1 MNTPNLGKAVAHLI
15 VGKLVQDN
23 RVSVIERSAIDKLL
37 AEQNLSNSDR
47 GDPVTAAKLGRV
59 LCVDAIIPG
68 TITHYDYEDKTTGGG
83 HSRFGG
89 FGGPSMSTK
98 HDIKAKVQITSRPVS
113 PDTAE
118 VMSYSEGVG
127 EVNRKGVKVDIRDS
141 NRGIFGVTANNPALN
156 ECMDKAVVQLA
167 GELEQA
173 VSKVPQH
180 VPTVDGMVADAND
193 AGCLVLN
200 VGARQGVKT
209 GDRLQVWRAGK
220 EIRDPATGNVL
231 LRDDTLLGDAVT
243 IINDI
248 SSIAEYKGAEKP
260 NVGDLVKSI
269 PKQ

>member
-68 TITHYDYEDKTTGGG
+68 TITHYEYEDKMTGGG

-127 EVNRKGVKVDIRDS
+127 EVNRKGVKVD
-141 NRGIFGVTANNPALN
+141 ANYPTLN

-173 VSKVPQH
+173 VPKVPQH
-180 VPTVDGMVADAND
+180 VPAVDGLVADAND
-193 AGCLVLN
+193 AGRLILN
-200 VGARQGVKT
+200 VGVRQGVKT

-220 EIRDPATGNVL
+220 EIRDAATGKVL
-231 LRDDTLLGDAVT
+231 LRDDTLLGDTVVT
-243 IINDI
+243 IVNDI